1 MPKRFR
7 VNDPREISRII
18 ETIRDCWLD
27 ANWIALNSETSTLSI
42 RFLKPTGSES
52 FVVNRVRFPA
62 IECFLRISRVKSFTV
77 EDKQKIRFY
86 DISTVEYNPTPKC
99 VQLRTGVP
107 IEISAV
113 VDDFDVTVVETGTV
127 VED

>member
-1 MPKRFR
+1 MPKLFR

-86 DISTVEYNPTPKC
+86 DISTVEYNPIPKW

-107 IEISAV
+107 IEIRAV